1 MRQPTKEWLLLG
13 VDIAVLNGLSEKFRN
28 QQDVNLSVNGCEEP
42 LLVYCG
48 V

>member
-1 MRQPTKEWLLLG
+1 MRQPTEEWLLLG
-13 VDIAVLNGLSEKFRN
+13 VDIRVLKGLREKVLN
-28 QQDVNLSVNGCEEP
+28 QADVRLSVNP